1 MAQILTHRVDHLA
14 NAAFGALALAI
25 VVATLHLLGIAPAGS
40 PAGGAK
46 TATLPPAVGS
56 LPSKPAPTA
65 TPAPLPK
72 DITLREEAPREE
84 APREEAL
91 LQVPAG
97 RLGVSWQ
104 VPAVVSRP
112 APPPARPAAP

>member
-1 MAQILTHRVDHLA
+1 MAQIVTHRVDHLA

-40 PAGGAK
+40 PTGGAK
-46 TATLPPAVGS
+46 TATIPPAAGQ
-56 LPSKPAPTA
+56 LHTPAA
-65 TPAPLPK
+65 TPKEMAAR
-72 DITLREEAPREE
+72 DESVV
-84 APREEAL
+84 
-91 LQVPAG
+91 QVPTG

-104 VPAVVSRP
+104 VPAAVSRP